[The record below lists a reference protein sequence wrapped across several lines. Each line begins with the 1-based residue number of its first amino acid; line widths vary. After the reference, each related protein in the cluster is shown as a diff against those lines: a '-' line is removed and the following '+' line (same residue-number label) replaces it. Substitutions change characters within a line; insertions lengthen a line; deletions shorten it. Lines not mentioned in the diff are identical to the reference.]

1 MVDLVFVRSM
11 HASVASFARIIDD
24 CAKVLEPFIRSSQCG
39 SLSWNGSEYA
49 PVTED
54 VDPDPYAL
62 AWWST
67 LRTISAL
74 LASQPTLSP
83 EQYSYL
89 QQQFFGTMGSLQ
101 DFSLDTQR
109 WGKKASAANEQLRRI
124 RDELYSAFQSLRPVE
139 HTKA

>member
-1 MVDLVFVRSM
+1 MR
-11 HASVASFARIIDD
+11 ASVASFARIIDD
-24 CAKVLEPFIRSSQCG
+24 CAKVLEPFIRSARRG

-67 LRTISAL
+67 LRAISAL
-74 LASQPTLSP
+74 LASQLSLTP

-89 QQQFFGTMGSLQ
+89 QQEFFGTMGSLQ
-101 DFSLDTQR
+101 DFCLDAKR
-109 WGKKASAANEQLRRI
+109 WGKKGSAANKELREI
-124 RDELYSAFQSLRPVE
+124 IDELYSAFQSLRPVE
-139 HTKA
+139 HTLT